1 MSAAAARKI
10 AIDLDLHLA
19 IESVYN
25 ERVVSVY
32 RCLLGAFSFVP
43 LSEFVG
49 RPSWTKSG

>member
-25 ERVVSVY
+25 ES
-32 RCLLGAFSFVP
+32 CLGIP
-43 LSEFVG
+43 LSLVL
-49 RPSWTKSG
+49 RVAVP